1 VIRIGLVGC
10 GHIGTVHSFALRQ
23 LADAGLID
31 ARVDATFDVD
41 RERAAGIAQH
51 HNAHP
56 CAELGEL
63 LDRVDAV
70 WICTWTSAHLEA
82 VEAAAERSLAVF
94 CEKPLAPTFAEA
106 ERLAAALGCVPH
118 QVGLVLRHAP
128 VFRAAADLV
137 AQGTYGRPLLAV
149 LRDDQY
155 FPIQGLY
162 ASAWRADV
170 DKAGGGTLIEHSI
183 HDVDVVRWVLGAAV
197 GEPEDVSAR
206 TAAMFDHPGIDD
218 ATVVTFGFPGAV
230 TATIVSVWHQ
240 ILARGSLRRLEVF
253 CEDALLWTDDDY
265 LGPLH
270 VATSTGEELVEAA
283 PPPWVDRLE
292 LPEVLAKPLAQ
303 YAEPSKAFVD
313 ALCRDGGRPRGYPD
327 VEIAIAAHRLVD
339 RAYESAAAGGR
350 PIRCETVARG
360 TERVEGGRGARDND
374 RAQVPRSS
382 A

>member
-23 LADAGLID
+23 LGDAGLID
-31 ARVDATFDVD
+31 ARVVATFDVD
-41 RERAAGIAQH
+41 CERAATMAQH
-51 HNAHP
+51 HAAQS

-70 WICTWTSAHLEA
+70 WICTWTSAHLES
-82 VEAAAERSLAVF
+82 VEAAAERSLAIF
-94 CEKPLAPTFAEA
+94 CEKPLAPTLAEA
-106 ERLAAALGCVPH
+106 ERLAAALLRVPH

-137 AQGTYGRPLLAV
+137 AEGKYGRPLLAV

-162 ASAWRADV
+162 ESGWRADV
-170 DKAGGGTLIEHSI
+170 AKAGGGTLIEHSI
-183 HDVDVVRWVLGAAV
+183 HDVDILRWILGTAV
-197 GEPEDVSAR
+197 GEPDDVSAR
-206 TAAMFDHPGIDD
+206 TASMFDHPGIDD
-218 ATVVTFGFPGAV
+218 ATVVTFRFPGGA
-230 TATIVSVWHQ
+230 TATIASVWHQ

-253 CEDALLWTDDDY
+253 CEDAILWTEDDY

-270 VATSTGEELVEAA
+270 VATSAGEELVEAA
-283 PPPWVDRLE
+283 PPPWVDRLR
-292 LPEVLAKPLAQ
+292 LPDGLAKPLAQ
-303 YAEPSKAFVD
+303 YAEPSKVFVD
-313 ALCRDGGRPRGYPD
+313 ALYRDGARARGYPD
-327 VEIAIAAHRLVD
+327 VEIAMAAHRLVD

-360 TERVEGGRGARDND
+360 TQAR
-374 RAQVPRSS
+374 
-382 A
+382 